1 MNPDESGFTTRE
13 EFEMINAIE
22 DTIIENISSKH
33 NIVFA
38 GAIKTDGRLDLYI
51 YTQSIKGIDD
61 IINSTMQTKFGDY
74 QYFFDIKEDEEWK
87 NYHSFLYPNP
97 YEFQGIKN
105 REVTFQLE
113 QNGDNP
119 EVKRMVDHWIDFK
132 DKSNLKSFIDSAVA
146 KGFEVLSE
154 QQNDHEEF
162 KYSLNIAKQN
172 AHSCSRGCGN
182 PQFLRPIV
190 PLSPIVE
197 SVPRAVPSVALP
209 HPPVHAL
216 GVVLQVRVVLI
227 KLLLLHP
234 SQTFILFCVEML
246 DQEVLASDN
255 RLGLASLKLDKLVR
269 IFIFDYSSIFRKAS
283 FGFVFNFTRLSII
296 HNVFDNNQT
305 PSVTT

>member
-1 MNPDESGFTTRE
+1 MFNNIFGKNKQEKLEIQQNWSSFFCRIEDKPASIRLNLALKPLAPIKDYGQQICFSVKFMNPDESGFTTRE

-38 GAIKTDGRLDLYI
+38 GAVKTDGRLDLYI
-51 YTQSIKGIDD
+51 YTQSIKGIDN

-74 QYFFDIKEDEEWK
+74 QYVFDIKEDEEWK

-97 YEFQGIKN
+97 FEFQGIKN

-162 KYSLNIAKQN
+162 KYSLNIAKEN
-172 AHSCSRGCGN
+172 
-182 PQFLRPIV
+182 ITV
-190 PLSPIVE
+190 LS
-197 SVPRAVPSVALP
+197 
-209 HPPVHAL
+209 
-216 GVVLQVRVVLI
+216 
-227 KLLLLHP
+227 
-234 SQTFILFCVEML
+234 
-246 DQEVLASDN
+246 EVNDYVWELMELA
-255 RLGLASLKLDKLVR
+255 K
-269 IFIFDYSSIFRKAS
+269 
-283 FGFVFNFTRLSII
+283 
-296 HNVFDNNQT
+296 DNNGVYGGWGC
-305 PSVTT
+305 PVVN